1 MSFLAIGI
9 IWSQDCTRQNLTLFE
24 ITGIQTAKTDKNHV
38 KDINRGATLGTFNKK
53 HSKPLTKQDS
63 SWSRDGDG
71 VLFRSLSSWLENALS
86 DLNVV
91 SGLWNPNMASR
102 FAGADFR
109 KSSSLAVACL
119 CLRLGI
125 PQYDETRAFHCL
137 SLLAQT
143 DRTCK
148 SMV

>member
-63 SWSRDGDG
+63 SWSRDEDG
-71 VLFRSLSSWLENALS
+71 VGLHKS
-86 DLNVV
+86 VV
-91 SGLWNPNMASR
+91 L
-102 FAGADFR
+102 AG
-109 KSSSLAVACL
+109 KCP
-119 CLRLGI
+119 LRLECCF
-125 PQYDETRAFHCL
+125 Q
-137 SLLAQT
+137 SLE
-143 DRTCK
+143 
-148 SMV
+148 S